1 MAEFD
6 RKALRAIF
14 EGADLEVPP
23 KDVLGKICDLH
34 TSNSDGKDETIK
46 DLRTKLESAEHE
58 RDALKA
64 KGGEDYKARA
74 EKAEKELKDYKAEV
88 AAKETRAAKEKAVKA
103 YFEAKNITG
112 NNLAIALRG
121 AKDEISGIELDDK
134 GGIKDSKSLDALV
147 DGEFASL
154 VVKSSARGATTA
166 TPPGSKS
173 GAPMTRADVYARDD
187 KGRFKLDASQRQDAL
202 AKIIQNEQKGV

>member
-1 MAEFD
+1 MALT
-6 RKALRAIF
+6 RKSLKAMGLTDEQVDSIV
-14 EGADLEVPP
+14 EM
-23 KDVLGKICDLH
+23 H
-34 TSNSDGKDETIK
+34 TETVDGLKE
-46 DLRTKLESAEHE
+46 KLKTAEE
-58 RDALKA
+58 KAEKLDGVQKELDGLKA
-64 KGGEDYKARA
+64 KGGDDYKAKYEA
-74 EKAEKELKDYKAEV
+74 EKKAFADYKADQT
-88 AAKETRAAKEKAVKA
+88 AKETKAAKEKAARA

-134 GGIKDSKSLDALV
+134 GGIKDSKALDALV

-154 VVKSSARGATTA
+154 VVKSSARGAATA

-173 GAPMTRADVYARDD
+173 SGAPMTRAEVYAKDD
-187 KGRFKLDASQRQDAL
+187 KGRFKLDASQRQEAL

>member
-1 MAEFD
+1 MALSKAKVREILSAAGVD
-6 RKALRAIF
+6 SEHMSTAVDAIIDGNVASIEALREDVAKYK
-14 EGADLEVPP
+14 ADAE
-23 KDVLGKICDLH
+23 
-34 TSNSDGKDETIK
+34 
-46 DLRTKLESAEHE
+46 KLESVQKEL
-58 RDALKA
+58 DALKA

-134 GGIKDSKSLDALV
+134 GGIKDSKALDALV

-166 TPPGSKS
+166 TPPGSKTGGGS
-173 GAPMTRADVYARDD
+173 MTKAEILSIKDTA
-187 KGRFKLDASQRQDAL
+187 QRQAAIAENHEL
-202 AKIIQNEQKGV
+202 FGF